1 MTIDQGRILVT
12 GGTGMVALA
21 LKEYIPDAIYV
32 GSSDYNLIDKNE
44 AQDLF
49 RETQPTHVIHLAA
62 RVGGVKGNTD
72 YIAEFYH
79 DNIMINTNV
88 LEAARIHKTQKLVSL
103 LSTCVYPAKVTYPL
117 TEDQFHNG
125 DPHYSNFGYAYAKR
139 MIDIQSRAYRQQYGC
154 NFITAIPNNLF
165 GENDNFHL
173 LDSHVMPAIIRKMY
187 EAKLNGEH
195 VVLWGDG
202 TPLREFTYSKDI
214 ARALL
219 LLLEGY
225 NDPMPINIG
234 NTQEI
239 SIRELASSIATQ
251 IGYQG
256 EIKWDT
262 SMPAGQYRKPSDN
275 SRFLGQFDMQ
285 YTNTDIALRNTCK
298 WFIMNYPNVRGV
310 DG

>member
-1 MTIDQGRILVT
+1 MRVDQDRILVT

-32 GSSDYNLIDKNE
+32 GSSDYNLIDKNG

-72 YIAEFYH
+72 YIAEFYY

-154 NFITAIPNNLF
+154 NFITAVPNNLF
-165 GENDNFHL
+165 GENDNYHL
-173 LDSHVMPAIIRKMY
+173 EDSHVLPAIVRKMY
-187 EAKLNGEH
+187 EAKLFGHN
-195 VVLWGDG
+195 VYLWGDG
-202 TPLREFTYSKDI
+202 SATREFTYSKDV
-214 ARALL
+214 AGALL
-219 LLLEGY
+219 LLLNDY
-225 NDPMPINIG
+225 NREEPINIG
-234 NTQEI
+234 NTLEI
-239 SIRELASSIATQ
+239 SIKELAEKIAIK
-251 IGYQG
+251 IGFEG
-256 EIKWDT
+256 KINWDT
-262 SMPAGQYRKPSDN
+262 SMPNGQPRKPSDN
-275 SRFLGQFDMQ
+275 SRFLEDFNME
-285 YTNTDIALRNTCK
+285 YTNFDTALTNTCK

-310 DG
+310 S